1 MKTSLKL
8 TNAFARITRSIR
20 NEMRS
25 EVNKAQVRIDNT
37 TTRVFLQVCQRVM
50 DPIVPLTFNTFTIE

>member
-37 TTRVFLQVCQRVM
+37 TTRVFL
-50 DPIVPLTFNTFTIE
+50 

>member
-8 TNAFARITRSIR
+8 TNVFARIAWSIR

-37 TTRVFLQVCQRVM
+37 TTRVFL
-50 DPIVPLTFNTFTIE
+50 